1 MKILVV
7 GGGGR
12 EHALVWKIAQSPLAS
27 EIWVAPGNAGIQE
40 IARCVP
46 ISDTDIAG
54 LLALAQGENID
65 LTVVGPELPLARG
78 IVDQFQEV
86 GLKIFGPSREAAFL
100 ETSKAFAKDF
110 MIRHQIP
117 TAEYRVFDSA
127 ENARRYVL
135 QRGAPVVVKADG
147 LAAGKGSLVTD
158 TVSEAQDAIHRIV
171 EERAF
176 GQAGE
181 RVVVEEFLEGE
192 EASVLALVDG
202 KVFKTMIPSQDHKR
216 IYDGDRGP
224 NTGGM
229 GAYAPAPVITEALL
243 SEIEE
248 RVLQPVVLGME
259 QEGRPFRGVL
269 YAGLMITAEGPKVV
283 EFNCR
288 FGDPETQ
295 AILPLLED
303 DLLELMLAVCDGNL
317 EGRRISWSSGAA
329 VCVVLASGG
338 YPGPY
343 NRGAVIQ
350 GLHHFPTEDVILFH
364 AGTKR
369 DGPRVLTDGGR
380 VLGIT
385 ALGSD
390 VRQAV
395 CRAYQ
400 AGKKI
405 SFAGAYYRR
414 DIAHRALDRE
424 PSPSDPSIGDED
436 KRR

>member
-12 EHALVWKIAQSPLAS
+12 EHALVWKIAQSPMAS
-27 EIWVAPGNAGIQE
+27 EIYVAPGNAGIQE
-40 IARCVP
+40 IARCLP
-46 ISDTDIAG
+46 ISDMNIAG
-54 LLALAQGENID
+54 LLAFAQEESVD
-65 LTVVGPELPLARG
+65 LTVVGPELPLAGG

-86 GLKIFGPSREAAFL
+86 GLKIFGPSREAALL

-110 MIRHQIP
+110 MSRHHIP
-117 TAEYRVFDSA
+117 TAEYRVFESA
-127 ENARRYVL
+127 ENACQYVL

-147 LAAGKGSLVTD
+147 LAAGKGVVVAD
-158 TVSEAQDAIHRIV
+158 TISKAQDAIRRIM

-176 GQAGE
+176 GQAGKK
-181 RVVVEEFLEGE
+181 VVVEEFLEGE

-202 KVFKTMIPSQDHKR
+202 RVFKTMIPSQDHKC

-229 GAYAPAPVITEALL
+229 GAYAPAPVISEALL

-295 AILPLLED
+295 AISL
-303 DLLELMLAVCDGNL
+303 V
-317 EGRRISWSSGAA
+317 
-329 VCVVLASGG
+329 GG
-338 YPGPY
+338 
-343 NRGAVIQ
+343 
-350 GLHHFPTEDVILFH
+350 
-364 AGTKR
+364 
-369 DGPRVLTDGGR
+369 
-380 VLGIT
+380 
-385 ALGSD
+385 
-390 VRQAV
+390 
-395 CRAYQ
+395 
-400 AGKKI
+400 
-405 SFAGAYYRR
+405 
-414 DIAHRALDRE
+414 
-424 PSPSDPSIGDED
+424 
-436 KRR
+436 